1 MSELNLKIFSFFHK
15 APTCLTMRLKKR
27 TQRPPWGG
35 KRGHELDKQL
45 IWSRY
50 KPLQHNIRT
59 SSDYYATVCTLNT
72 KENLLC
78 VGCNN
83 GDILMYDSNRYAFS
97 HYFSSKFF
105 ATHYLKRFSFQLF
118 WNSHNFVFFVLISLK

>member
-1 MSELNLKIFSFFHK
+1 
-15 APTCLTMRLKKR
+15 MRLRKR

-59 SSDYYATVCTLNT
+59 SSDYYATVCALNT

-83 GDILMYDSNRYAFS
+83 GDILMYDSNRYAA
-97 HYFSSKFF
+97 YRCFF
-105 ATHYLKRFSFQLF
+105 LLFFITVFAKHDPKRLTF
-118 WNSHNFVFFVLISLK
+118 

>member
-1 MSELNLKIFSFFHK
+1 MRKQILNKCLMIMLENKCQINLKNFSSFCK
-15 APTCLTMRLKKR
+15 APTCLTMRLRKR

-59 SSDYYATVCTLNT
+59 SSDYYATVCALNT

-83 GDILMYDSNRYAFS
+83 GDILMYDSNRYAA
-97 HYFSSKFF
+97 YRCFF
-105 ATHYLKRFSFQLF
+105 LLF
-118 WNSHNFVFFVLISLK
+118 FFTVFR